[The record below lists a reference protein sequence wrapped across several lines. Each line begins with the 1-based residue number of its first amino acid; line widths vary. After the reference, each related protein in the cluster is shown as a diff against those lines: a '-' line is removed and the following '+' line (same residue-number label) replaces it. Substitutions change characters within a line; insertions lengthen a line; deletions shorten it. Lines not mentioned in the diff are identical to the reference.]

1 MHIAATNPLALT
13 SDDVDATV
21 AERERNV
28 FIEQARESGKP
39 ENIIEKMVEGRMR
52 KFYEEVA
59 LMSQAFVMN
68 PDQSVGEAVKAAGE
82 RGGCAG

>member
-1 MHIAATNPLALT
+1 MMSIRA
-13 SDDVDATV
+13 V
-21 AERERNV
+21 ADRERNV

-59 LMSQAFVMN
+59 F
-68 PDQSVGEAVKAAGE
+68 
-82 RGGCAG
+82 